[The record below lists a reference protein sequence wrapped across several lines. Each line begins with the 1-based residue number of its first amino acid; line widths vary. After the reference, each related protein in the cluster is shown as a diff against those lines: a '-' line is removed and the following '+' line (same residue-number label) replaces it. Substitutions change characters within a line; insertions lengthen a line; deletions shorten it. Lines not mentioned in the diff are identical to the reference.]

1 MSETFEFPLRRTVTF
16 ANGKTEV
23 FDDPIEVT
31 VEGGALKIHNRNET
45 FDATWYS
52 PSAWSSLAIREL
64 KT

>member
-1 MSETFEFPLRRTVTF
+1 LRRTVTF

-45 FDATWYS
+45 FDATWYLNRPGNAGGS
-52 PSAWSSLAIREL
+52 
-64 KT
+64 